1 MIKSEAILLSINEV
15 YEAINSDS
23 QVQQLMR
30 TVPLNILER
39 MRVRHFA
46 SKRFALH
53 QDERYDH
60 TYLLVSG
67 RVKVFLNSP
76 SGKQV
81 VLDVY
86 EPGMF
91 LGEQEAIINRP
102 YSASIVN
109 IAPVTVLEMANADVV
124 EWTQKDHRF
133 ADHLISNLSE
143 QIYHLTKRMERYSM
157 HSALQQIGL
166 FLLHYTDGRAA
177 ITRERLT
184 CEVDTS
190 YRNINRVLKRLTDIG
205 VIAVHKSTIRITD
218 RQTLQQIIERE
229 E

>member
-1 MIKSEAILLSINEV
+1 MSINEV

-23 QVQQLMR
+23 QVRQLMR

-39 MRVRHFA
+39 MRVRYFA
-46 SKRFALH
+46 SKQFVLH

-109 IAPVTVLEMANADVV
+109 ISPVTVLEMANADFV
-124 EWTQKDHRF
+124 EWT
-133 ADHLISNLSE
+133 
-143 QIYHLTKRMERYSM
+143 
-157 HSALQQIGL
+157 
-166 FLLHYTDGRAA
+166 
-177 ITRERLT
+177 
-184 CEVDTS
+184 
-190 YRNINRVLKRLTDIG
+190 
-205 VIAVHKSTIRITD
+205 
-218 RQTLQQIIERE
+218 
-229 E
+229 